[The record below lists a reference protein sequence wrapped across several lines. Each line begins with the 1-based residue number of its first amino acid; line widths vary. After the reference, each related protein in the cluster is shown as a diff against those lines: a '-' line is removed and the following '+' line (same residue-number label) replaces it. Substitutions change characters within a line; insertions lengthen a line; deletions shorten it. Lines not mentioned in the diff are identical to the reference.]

1 MIFKLE
7 NYTELENRKIENY
20 NYGGSYLENRI
31 DYYEIAGEE
40 MALIMDLEKQLKKT
54 SINRKLR
61 ELIKIRVSQINGCAF
76 CIGMHTADA
85 RKMKVSEEEIYLLNA
100 WHETNIYSEK
110 DKLAFK
116 LAEAVTNITVNGVT
130 EDLFNEVRKKYTEE
144 EYTDLILIINQI
156 NMWNRLSISM
166 GNKHII

>member
-1 MIFKLE
+1 
-7 NYTELENRKIENY
+7 
-20 NYGGSYLENRI
+20 LENRI

-100 WHETNIYSEK
+100 WHETNIYSGKE
-110 DKLAFK
+110 KLAFE
-116 LAEAVTNITVNGVT
+116 LAEAVTNITVNGVS
-130 EDLFNEVRKKYTEE
+130 EELFNEVRKLYTEE

-166 GNKHII
+166 GNKHIV